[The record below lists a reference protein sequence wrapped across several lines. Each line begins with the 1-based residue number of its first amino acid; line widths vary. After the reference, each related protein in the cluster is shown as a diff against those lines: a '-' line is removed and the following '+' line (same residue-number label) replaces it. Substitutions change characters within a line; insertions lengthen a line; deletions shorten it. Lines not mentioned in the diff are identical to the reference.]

1 MTRRRKPVA
10 PALTVSPDVLAANAH
25 VAAILQGAA
34 TTTADAERALKPE
47 QNRSRAS
54 GHAHALNIQDY
65 APRRLTMAERAAALF
80 CNLAA
85 LMPPPTS
92 DYYRLLPPGARMAV
106 DACKRESAQLLK
118 ITGGQS
124 HERT

>member
-1 MTRRRKPVA
+1 M
-10 PALTVSPDVLAANAH
+10 AAR
-25 VAAILQGAA
+25 VK
-34 TTTADAERALKPE
+34 R
-47 QNRSRAS
+47 NRSRAS
-54 GHAHALNIQDY
+54 GFRGSLNTQDFP
-65 APRRLTMAERAAALF
+65 PRRLTMAERAAALF

-106 DACKRESAQLLK
+106 DACKREAAQLLK